1 MTLSFKVTKFWWT
14 ACTWIWMERN
24 WNSEEETEDADY
36 KKWAH
41 YSFLK
46 KQAGDV
52 IKIVAFSFWLGL
64 FLDLLSLL
72 FHFCFFSLWNGNYLM
87 FLWVVN
93 GFWWVKFW
101 SFWQRIWV
109 DQQSW
114 WVRTEQIGGRRM
126 AGAQGTTVQE
136 SLNGKLFFLL
146 VKGWAGPGLTDR
158 IVSFWAIFFF

>member
-1 MTLSFKVTKFWWT
+1 M
-14 ACTWIWMERN
+14 
-24 WNSEEETEDADY
+24 
-36 KKWAH
+36 
-41 YSFLK
+41 K

-52 IKIVAFSFWLGL
+52 IKIVAFSFWLG
-64 FLDLLSLL
+64 FLELLSLL
-72 FHFCFFSLWNGNYLM
+72 FHFCFFSFWNGNYLM

-101 SFWQRIWV
+101 SFWQWIWV

-158 IVSFWAIFFF
+158 IVSFWAIFFLIKVLGIKQIVLFSIHKYCEFHIIVVIRQAYFDLKI